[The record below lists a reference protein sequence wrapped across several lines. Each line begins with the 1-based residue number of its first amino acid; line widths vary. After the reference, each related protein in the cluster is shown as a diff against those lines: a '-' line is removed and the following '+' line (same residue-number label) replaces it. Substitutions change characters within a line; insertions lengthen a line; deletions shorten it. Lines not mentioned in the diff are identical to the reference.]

1 MRKKTI
7 GGWFIDN
14 ENKINNDVNILK
26 NTRDI
31 EDNLSF
37 NKSNI
42 LVNNLIH
49 HLSTCAG
56 TNESVT
62 NGCNSNNDNGNAIN
76 YLYLNKSIGGRKNNM
91 NNKMS
96 GGCFTCAK
104 GKKKIA
110 MFTKTFIIIIPSLYK
125 KYKRKDKIG
134 FDKYIKK
141 IKGVNKYNKK
151 SIKKGGAE
159 SESKMVT
166 NENIDYTNLSFLN
179 LNKQKEYEFPNFDN
193 QLQDL
198 RSSII

>member
-14 ENKINNDVNILK
+14 ELKIDDDVNKMK
-26 NTRDI
+26 NTRDLQ
-31 EDNLSF
+31 DDLSF
-37 NKSNI
+37 SKPNI

-56 TNESVT
+56 TNKSIT
-62 NGCNSNNDNGNAIN
+62 DGCNSNNDNGNAIN

-125 KYKRKDKIG
+125 KYKRNDKIS

-141 IKGVNKYNKK
+141 IKDDNKYNK

-159 SESKMVT
+159 SESKLVT
-166 NENIDYTNLSFLN
+166 NENIDYTNVSFLN
-179 LNKQKEYEFPNFDN
+179 LNKHKEYEFPDFDN